1 MAESF
6 LRYVE
11 TVQECGTAVDMA
23 LSGNALHVRATM
35 LEKTP
40 FTDAGGELFHAPSPS
55 FTPWYDLHEL
65 LENHDDNVVGRIT
78 SVSQSIGN
86 SSSNSRSGGG
96 GDNKLTA
103 HCNITSWLQL
113 PYVIWESVFYAVM
126 LMNFSRLCSL
136 DAQMYPKFT

>member
-6 LRYVE
+6 LQYVE

-40 FTDAGGELFHAPSPS
+40 FSDSGGELYHAPSPS

-65 LENHDDNVVGRIT
+65 LANHDDNVVGRIT
-78 SVSQSIGN
+78 SVSQSKGN
-86 SSSNSRSGGG
+86 CVQRRQHGGG
-96 GDNKLTA
+96 GR
-103 HCNITSWLQL
+103 
-113 PYVIWESVFYAVM
+113 P
-126 LMNFSRLCSL
+126 
-136 DAQMYPKFT
+136 